1 MDSKIIANGNC
12 SHEIK
17 MLAPWK
23 ESYDKLRQV
32 LKSKDLSLPTKVHLV
47 EAVIFPVVMFG
58 YKSWAIDKAEH

>member
-1 MDSKIIANGNC
+1 
-12 SHEIK
+12 